1 MLSSDATPAAAPLA
15 PLPRAA
21 DWPTAL
27 GYVLARPRHLRVHF
41 QPIADLRRGEVCG
54 YEALARFPPGVLP
67 EDSAP
72 GAWLYAAAQ
81 HGLSGPLEALLVRA
95 ALASRAVVTRDRFLA
110 VNVSPAAL
118 VTPEVGGAFLEQ
130 ARLDGIV
137 VELTGGADAGDP
149 LGVREIVDHLR
160 RRGARIAV
168 DDAGARFGTLQRITA
183 LRPQF
188 IKIDAAVIADVDH
201 DETRVAMVRTLAGF
215 AARIDAVLIAEGV
228 ERLEQLDTL
237 VRLGVPLAQ
246 GFAIGVPAVAMTEM
260 DRTLARHL
268 RDRAAAVPTGAGL
281 AVSGIGELA
290 DPSPSLVAPAHRAD
304 IAAVLARH
312 PAATGLALL
321 DERGRPVAVLERT
334 AFLHG
339 LGEPTHPLVLP
350 AATTVRDAARRA
362 VARPP
367 GHRYDPIACVD
378 GLGRYAGLVPIDRL
392 IERLAG

>member
-1 MLSSDATPAAAPLA
+1 
-15 PLPRAA
+15 
-21 DWPTAL
+21 
-27 GYVLARPRHLRVHF
+27 
-41 QPIADLRRGEVCG
+41 
-54 YEALARFPPGVLP
+54 
-67 EDSAP
+67 
-72 GAWLYAAAQ
+72 
-81 HGLSGPLEALLVRA
+81 
-95 ALASRAVVTRDRFLA
+95 

-118 VTPEVGGAFLEQ
+118 VTPEVGGAFLEH
-130 ARLDGIV
+130 ARLDGVV

-201 DETRVAMVRTLAGF
+201 DETRVAMVRTLAEF
-215 AARIDAVLIAEGV
+215 AGRIDAVLIAEGV
-228 ERLEQLDTL
+228 ERLEQLDVL

-268 RDRAAAVPTGAGL
+268 RDRAAVETGAGP

-290 DPSPSLVAPAHRAD
+290 DPSPSLVVPADRAD

-312 PAATGLALL
+312 PGATGLALL
-321 DERGRPVAVLERT
+321 DERSRPVAVLERT